1 MLRNPPKITQLI
13 SNEAGGHQP
22 RSTCSLTLKPC
33 NNACALNTTLY
44 PHRHDCVI
52 HKTTLIV
59 SAQFISVVM
68 PSFRWGFQLKMLGS
82 NQRFPGKTQI
92 KALFPQ
98 LMWPSLYLTPC
109 DSLLH
114 TSILSEK
121 STRRKVSFVLYL

>member
-22 RSTCSLTLKPC
+22 RSICSLTLKPC
-33 NNACALNTTLY
+33 NNACALNTMLY

-98 LMWPSLYLTPC
+98 LMWPSLYPTPC